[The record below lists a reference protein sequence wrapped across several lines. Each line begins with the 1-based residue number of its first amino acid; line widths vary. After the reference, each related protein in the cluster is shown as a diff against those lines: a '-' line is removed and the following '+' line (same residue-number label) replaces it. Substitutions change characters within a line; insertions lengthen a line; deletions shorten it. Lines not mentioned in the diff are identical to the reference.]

1 MAMPDP
7 AVVTGGTSLLPDNI
21 AVNMLGFCCAK
32 VAVVR
37 PAVATPSISN
47 VAAVVHKNT
56 SVLIFVPKVELC
68 NHLEVYN
75 PSTGVKYL
83 NDD

>member
-1 MAMPDP
+1 M
-7 AVVTGGTSLLPDNI
+7 LPDNI

-32 VAVVR
+32 IAVVR

-47 VAAVVHKNT
+47 VAAVVNKNT